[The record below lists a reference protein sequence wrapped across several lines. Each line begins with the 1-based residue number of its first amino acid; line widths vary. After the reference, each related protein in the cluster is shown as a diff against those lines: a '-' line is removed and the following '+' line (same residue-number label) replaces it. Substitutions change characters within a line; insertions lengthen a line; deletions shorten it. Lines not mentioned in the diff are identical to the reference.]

1 MTTIE
6 HRLSSDETLTIP
18 RAGTVDFTDAD
29 AVGRALLALT
39 FELVTDPLGTM
50 LVMSSIGNAAVISGC
65 RHIDNDAIARHLHG
79 MQAEVGEL
87 AVLAAMWVSRDDD
100 DHHHVH
106 GDPMASRYRM
116 LFVVGTDPR
125 NIHAFTIQRKP

>member
-39 FELVTDPLGTM
+39 FELVTDPLDTM
-50 LVMSSIGNAAVISGC
+50 LVISSIGNAAVIFGY

-87 AVLAAMWVSRDDD
+87 AVLAAMWVSRNIE
-100 DHHHVH
+100 DHQHL
-106 GDPMASRYRM
+106 DTAEASRYQMR
-116 LFVVGTDPR
+116 FVIGTEP
-125 NIHAFTIQRKP
+125 NTTHYFITGTQQ